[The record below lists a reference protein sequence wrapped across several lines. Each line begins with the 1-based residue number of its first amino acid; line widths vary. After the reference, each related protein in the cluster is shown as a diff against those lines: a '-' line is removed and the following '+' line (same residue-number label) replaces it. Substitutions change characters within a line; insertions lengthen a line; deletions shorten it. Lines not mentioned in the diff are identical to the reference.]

1 MIQDNTQEKLSDTQ
15 RIEHIR
21 ALRNS
26 LIEDFLNEATLIEY
40 FSQQFNNIT
49 LNTRR
54 IEFIK
59 KELREL
65 LIAPVDLVHYAPI
78 LLEMKQQGSASISV
92 NHERLFYAELEKI
105 FNRYTF

>member
-21 ALRNS
+21 TLRNS
-26 LIEDFLNEATLIEY
+26 LINDFLNDATLIDY
-40 FSQQFNNIT
+40 FSRQFNNIT

-59 KELREL
+59 KELRDL
-65 LIAPVDLVHYAPI
+65 VNAPVDLVHYAPV
-78 LLEMKQQGSASISV
+78 LLEMKQKGAASIA
-92 NHERLFYAELEKI
+92 EKYEKLFYAELEKI
-105 FNRYTF
+105 FARYTF

>member
-1 MIQDNTQEKLSDTQ
+1 MIQDNTQEKISDTQ

-21 ALRNS
+21 TLRNS
-26 LIEDFLNEATLIEY
+26 LINDFLNDATLIDY
-40 FSQQFNNIT
+40 FSRQFNNVT

-59 KELREL
+59 KELRDL
-65 LIAPVDLVHYAPI
+65 VNAPVDLVHYAPI
-78 LLEMKQQGSASISV
+78 LLEMKQQGAASIAAKY
-92 NHERLFYAELEKI
+92 EKLFYAELEKI